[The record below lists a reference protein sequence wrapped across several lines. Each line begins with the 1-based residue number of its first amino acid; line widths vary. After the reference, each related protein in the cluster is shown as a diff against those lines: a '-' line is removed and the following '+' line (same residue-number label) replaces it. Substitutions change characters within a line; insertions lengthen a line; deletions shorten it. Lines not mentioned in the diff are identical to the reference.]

1 MVQQQETSGRAEKKA
16 IRRPGEAPRTGK
28 RNLSGIIQY
37 GELLFISGIGA
48 HEGGNIRVQTKR
60 VMDDIRT
67 ALELAGSDC
76 NKMLKATVFLT
87 HIRDYE
93 GMNEVYREYFAAD
106 PPARSCV
113 VVSCLPGRGD
123 ELVEIECIAYV

>member
-1 MVQQQETSGRAEKKA
+1 MVQQQEASRKPEKKA

-37 GELLFISGIGA
+37 GDLLFISGIGA
-48 HEGGNIRVQTKR
+48 HDGGDIRAQTKR
-60 VMDDIRT
+60 VMDDIRA
-67 ALELAGSDC
+67 ALELAASSCDM
-76 NKMLKATVFLT
+76 MLKATVYLT
-87 HIRDYE
+87 DIRDYG
-93 GMNEVYREYFAAD
+93 GMNEVYREYFTGD

-123 ELVEIECIAYV
+123 ELVEIDCIAYI

>member
-1 MVQQQETSGRAEKKA
+1 MVQQQETSGRAGKKA
-16 IRRPGEAPRTGK
+16 IRRPGEAPRAGK

-48 HEGGNIRVQTKR
+48 HEGGDIRVQTKR
-60 VMDDIRT
+60 VMDDIRA

-76 NKMLKATVFLT
+76 DKMLKATVFLT
-87 HIRDYE
+87 DIRDYE
-93 GMNEVYREYFAAD
+93 GMNEVYREYFALD